1 MANSRLT
8 MLKQVAHGLTVH
20 FGESCEVVIHDLKQD
35 PDHSIVYIENGQLTG
50 RKVGDAPS
58 QVVLDA
64 IRNSDRIQSD
74 QLAYLTKTDTGK
86 IFKSSTIYIR
96 NEEGELHYILGIN
109 YDITALLTLE
119 SSLHALT
126 SCNQDDI
133 TDSSASPRRI
143 TTDVSQLQD
152 QLIQQSVELVG
163 VPAPLMNKEEKIRAI
178 KYLNDAGAFLIT
190 KSGDKVSKYFGISK
204 YTLYSYVD
212 INKR

>member
-1 MANSRLT
+1 MANSRLEI
-8 MLKQVAHGLTVH
+8 LKQVAHALAVH

-35 PDHSIVYIENGQLTG
+35 SHHSIVYIENGQLTG
-50 RKVGDAPS
+50 RKIGDAPS
-58 QVVLDA
+58 QVVLDV

-86 IFKSSTIYIR
+86 IFKSSTVYIR
-96 NEEGELHYILGIN
+96 NEDGELNYILGIN

-119 SSLHALT
+119 SGLHALT
-126 SCNQDDI
+126 SCNQNNPLDA
-133 TDSSASPRRI
+133 SSSPRRI
-143 TTDVSQLQD
+143 TTDVSQLLD
-152 QLIQQSVELVG
+152 QLIEQSVELVG

-178 KYLNDAGAFLIT
+178 NYLNDAGAFLIT

-212 INKR
+212 INK